1 MRIFMFASILFMG
14 VFFTQ
19 CQGQNNLITKNK
31 SSMELSNKEK
41 VVALLNSFNTGD
53 KTPISYINPNKYI
66 QHNLAVGDGLAGF
79 GAVIQNAPEG
89 GFKAN
94 VVRAFEDG
102 DLVFT
107 HTEYDFF
114 GPKAAF
120 DVFRFEDG
128 LIVEHW
134 DNMVPVTPPNP
145 SGRTQFDGATEI
157 TDIAKTE
164 VNKAYIN
171 EFVHTILI
179 EGKFDK
185 FQDYFDGD
193 NYIQHNPNIADGLS
207 GLFAGIEAMD
217 KQGVKME
224 YFKLHK
230 LMGEGNFVLT
240 MCEGKFAGAPTTYY
254 DLFRIENGKIA
265 EHWDVMEPLLPEADW
280 KNTNGKF

>member
-1 MRIFMFASILFMG
+1 M
-14 VFFTQ
+14 
-19 CQGQNNLITKNK
+19 
-31 SSMELSNKEK
+31 
-41 VVALLNSFNTGD
+41 
-53 KTPISYINPNKYI
+53 
-66 QHNLAVGDGLAGF
+66 
-79 GAVIQNAPEG
+79 
-89 GFKAN
+89 
-94 VVRAFEDG
+94 
-102 DLVFT
+102 
-107 HTEYDFF
+107 
-114 GPKAAF
+114 
-120 DVFRFEDG
+120 
-128 LIVEHW
+128 
-134 DNMVPVTPPNP
+134 
-145 SGRTQFDGATEI
+145 
-157 TDIAKTE
+157 
-164 VNKAYIN
+164 NKAYIN

-224 YFKLHK
+224 YYKLHK